1 VRKSRKNCCTYQ
13 RRQSAWRRNPI
24 TNPDAMGRREQAQN
38 STRHLL
44 KKRQQRSPI
53 TASLKMEKS
62 SHTGR
67 EEKQRSNGAEARGGY
82 ERKAEE
88 SGSRSR
94 HRQKREEY
102 TKRRGKLGVNPDR
115 RMRNPTMQIFRP
127 LPGTSRHK
135 YTATTE

>member
-1 VRKSRKNCCTYQ
+1 MRWGGGNKRKTQ
-13 RRQSAWRRNPI
+13 R
-24 TNPDAMGRREQAQN
+24 
-38 STRHLL
+38 RHLL
-44 KKRQQRSPI
+44 KKRQQRSPL
-53 TASLKMEKS
+53 TASLKMERS

-94 HRQKREEY
+94 HGQKREEY
-102 TKRRGKLGVNPDR
+102 TKRRSKLGVNPDR
-115 RMRNPTMQIFRP
+115 RMRNPTIQIFRP